1 MLGDGKGSEV
11 VRRLITVLSG
21 LAALVL
27 LSACGSGP
35 SNSPTGSHT
44 SAKPGTAANAQ
55 YCAQNRDPKCPKG
68 SYHGTHV
75 VLASNG
81 GYWDASGTPVNGGP
95 MGANGSTSNNLTQEY
110 CARNEDPGCP
120 MGSYVAPNAIKNP
133 DGSPTYVVCEGSIC
147 TNPNHGAADPGGFW
161 DANGNP
167 IDGGPMGA
175 NGSTSNNLTQ
185 EYCARNEDPGCPV
198 GSYVAPN
205 AMRNPDGS
213 PGYVVCEGTVCTN
226 PNHGAA
232 DPESVAPA
240 PDDESGRPGN
250 DPNDAPEPDTDPGG
264 DSQIDV
270 PAPEQPPVPEQ
281 QPDEG
286 GVEDP
291 GSVDEGDWPSVDG
304 GDWPSVDEP

>member
-1 MLGDGKGSEV
+1 M
-11 VRRLITVLSG
+11 
-21 LAALVL
+21 
-27 LSACGSGP
+27 SACGSG
-35 SNSPTGSHT
+35 STSAPTAGGPHK
-44 SAKPGTAANAQ
+44 SAKPGAVPNPASNAQ

-75 VLASNG
+75 LVAPAG
-81 GYWDASGTPVNGGP
+81 GYWDATGKPVNGGP
-95 MGANGSTSNNLTQEY
+95 MGADGSTRNGLTQEY

-133 DGSPTYVVCEGSIC
+133 DGSPSYVVCEGTVC

-175 NGSTSNNLTQ
+175 DGSTRNGLTQ

-213 PGYVVCEGTVCTN
+213 PSYVVCEGTVCTN

-232 DPESVAPA
+232 DPGSNIDMGGPSDEPPNSTPA
-240 PDDESGRPGN
+240 
-250 DPNDAPEPDTDPGG
+250 PDTDPGENSPR
-264 DSQIDV
+264 DAQT
-270 PAPEQPPVPEQ
+270 PEQPAFPEQ
-281 QPDEG
+281 QPDDG
-286 GVEDP
+286 DVFDP
-291 GSVDEGDWPSVDG
+291 GSVDGPDQPGIDQ
-304 GDWPSVDEP
+304 P